1 MKVRNTYAS
10 KRIMYMIYE
19 NSSKEYKVDN
29 TNKKVVE
36 YPFSEKLL
44 FDNNSIAIVTHEDDN
59 IVRIGIVHQS
69 NILLG
74 A

>member
-1 MKVRNTYAS
+1 MNDVKS
-10 KRIMYMIYE
+10 F
-19 NSSKEYKVDN
+19 KEYTIAN
-29 TNKKVVE
+29 TNKQVVE
-36 YPFSEKLL
+36 YPFSEKLF
-44 FDNNSIAIVTHEDDN
+44 FDNNSIAIVTHEDGN